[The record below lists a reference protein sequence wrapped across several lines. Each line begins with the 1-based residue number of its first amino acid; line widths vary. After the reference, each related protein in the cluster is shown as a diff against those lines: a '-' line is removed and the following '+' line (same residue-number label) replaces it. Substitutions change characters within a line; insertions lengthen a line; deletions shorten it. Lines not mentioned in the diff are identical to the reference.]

1 MKFKL
6 HKSNLL
12 EALNAVQGVVGARV
26 TLPVLSNVLVSA
38 EGENLSF
45 TTTDFTITKRYT
57 CKAEVLEPGEITLP
71 VKRLTSIV
79 RELSDQIVEIASDPK
94 QADAV
99 RMTCG
104 SYRSKITGIAAREFP
119 KIPTAEDGLSFQ
131 LDQGV
136 VKEMLRK
143 TSYAAA
149 TDDAARPVLTGLL
162 LSFAEGRLTCVATDG
177 RRLALC
183 WAEAEFPPENA
194 KDVVLAPRT
203 VAELL
208 RSLGD
213 EGPLKVTLKDTQ
225 VIFEF
230 GEMFFSSKLLN
241 GVYPNYKQVVFSDC
255 DNKIRVNREE
265 LIATL
270 RRINVSTTPTTN
282 AMRLVFENN
291 LLTVQVTAPDVDE
304 ATDTVTVKYDGPA
317 LTTIFNPEYVLE
329 PLRNLTSDE
338 VTIELNNSSSPGL
351 IKDDTTF
358 LYVIMP
364 LRVSVR
370 ALESRRPALRSCP
383 KIGTP

>member
-1 MKFKL
+1 MKKSICMLGCAMIGVLAACSSDSSFKPADPAL
-6 HKSNLL
+6 VAAAEFH
-12 EALNAVQGVVGARV
+12 EAH
-26 TLPVLSNVLVSA
+26 
-38 EGENLSF
+38 
-45 TTTDFTITKRYT
+45 
-57 CKAEVLEPGEITLP
+57 EVH
-71 VKRLTSIV
+71 V
-79 RELSDQIVEIASDPK
+79 
-94 QADAV
+94 
-99 RMTCG
+99 
-104 SYRSKITGIAAREFP
+104 
-119 KIPTAEDGLSFQ
+119 
-131 LDQGV
+131 DQGIQ
-136 VKEMLRK
+136 
-143 TSYAAA
+143 
-149 TDDAARPVLTGLL
+149 DDHVDAPFGIQ
-162 LSFAEGRLTCVATDG
+162 GDG

-304 ATDTVTVKYDGPA
+304 ATDTVT
-317 LTTIFNPEYVLE
+317 LTTGEAYTEGKPEADPACRKRLQ
-329 PLRNLTSDE
+329 
-338 VTIELNNSSSPGL
+338 
-351 IKDDTTF
+351 
-358 LYVIMP
+358 
-364 LRVSVR
+364 
-370 ALESRRPALRSCP
+370 ALQGR
-383 KIGTP
+383 KT

>member
-119 KIPTAEDGLSFQ
+119 KIPSAEDGLSFQ

-162 LSFAEGRLTCVATDG
+162 LSFAEGRLTCVTTDG

-183 WAEAEFPPENA
+183 WAEAC
-194 KDVVLAPRT
+194 
-203 VAELL
+203 
-208 RSLGD
+208 
-213 EGPLKVTLKDTQ
+213 
-225 VIFEF
+225 
-230 GEMFFSSKLLN
+230 SS
-241 GVYPNYKQVVFSDC
+241 
-255 DNKIRVNREE
+255 
-265 LIATL
+265 A
-270 RRINVSTTPTTN
+270 
-282 AMRLVFENN
+282 
-291 LLTVQVTAPDVDE
+291 
-304 ATDTVTVKYDGPA
+304 
-317 LTTIFNPEYVLE
+317 
-329 PLRNLTSDE
+329 
-338 VTIELNNSSSPGL
+338 
-351 IKDDTTF
+351 
-358 LYVIMP
+358 
-364 LRVSVR
+364 
-370 ALESRRPALRSCP
+370 RSCS
-383 KIGTP
+383 TASTRTTSRWSSATATTRSA

>member
-1 MKFKL
+1 M
-6 HKSNLL
+6 
-12 EALNAVQGVVGARV
+12 QGRSAR
-26 TLPVLSNVLVSA
+26 A
-38 EGENLSF
+38 G
-45 TTTDFTITKRYT
+45 R
-57 CKAEVLEPGEITLP
+57 
-71 VKRLTSIV
+71 
-79 RELSDQIVEIASDPK
+79 DP
-94 QADAV
+94 
-99 RMTCG
+99 CG

-119 KIPTAEDGLSFQ
+119 KIPSAEDGLSFQ

-364 LRVSVR
+364 LRV
-370 ALESRRPALRSCP
+370 
-383 KIGTP
+383 

>member
-1 MKFKL
+1 MKFNL
-6 HKSNLL
+6 HQSNLL
-12 EALNAVQGVVGARV
+12 EALNAVQGVVGSRP
-26 TLPVLSNVLVSA
+26 TLPVLSNVLIEA
-38 EGENLSF
+38 EGETLTF
-45 TTTDFTITKRYT
+45 TTTDFTITKRWT
-57 CKAEVLEPGEITLP
+57 CKAEIDEPGATTLP

-79 RELSDQIVEIASDPK
+79 RELSDQIVTISCDSGEQTDL
-94 QADAV
+94 V
-99 RMTCG
+99 RMSCG
-104 SYRSKITGIAAREFP
+104 SYHSKITGISPKEFP
-119 KIPTAEDGLSFQ
+119 AIPNTDKGLAYT
-131 LDQGV
+131 LDQAVLKG
-136 VKEMLRK
+136 MIRK
-143 TSYAAA
+143 TAYAAA
-149 TDDAARPVLTGLL
+149 TDDSRPVLTGLL
-162 LSFAEGRLTCVATDG
+162 LSFADGKLTCVATDG

-364 LRVSVR
+364 LRV
-370 ALESRRPALRSCP
+370 
-383 KIGTP
+383 

>member
-213 EGPLKVTLKDTQ
+213 EGALKVTIKDTQ

-364 LRVSVR
+364 LRV
-370 ALESRRPALRSCP
+370 
-383 KIGTP
+383 

>member
-6 HKSNLL
+6 HQSNLL
-12 EALNAVQGVVGARV
+12 EALNAVQGVVGTRV
-26 TLPVLSNVLVSA
+26 TLPVLSNVLISA
-38 EGENLSF
+38 AGESLTF
-45 TTTDFTITKRYT
+45 TTTDFTITKRFT
-57 CKAEVLEPGEITLP
+57 CKAEVIEPGAVTLP

-94 QADAV
+94 QEDAV

-104 SYRSKITGIAAREFP
+104 SYRSKITGIAAKEFP
-119 KIPTAEDGLSFQ
+119 KIPTAEDGIAFK
-131 LDQGV
+131 LDEGV
-136 VKEMLRK
+136 LKEMLRK

-177 RRLALC
+177 RRLALS
-183 WAEAEFPPENA
+183 WAEVEFPPENA
-194 KDVVLAPRT
+194 RDVVLSPRT

-213 EGPLKVTLKDTQ
+213 KGDLKVTLKDTQ
-225 VIFEF
+225 IIFEF
-230 GEMFFSSKLLN
+230 GALFFSSKLLN

-255 DNKIRVNREE
+255 DNKIRVNRDE
-265 LIATL
+265 LISVL

-282 AMRLVFENN
+282 AMRLTFENN
-291 LLTVQVTAPDVDE
+291 LLTVAVTAPDVDE
-304 ATDTVTVKYDGPA
+304 ATDTVTIKYDGPS

-329 PLRNLTSDE
+329 PLRNLTSDD
-338 VTIELNNSSSPGL
+338 VTIELNNASSPGL

-364 LRVSVR
+364 LRV
-370 ALESRRPALRSCP
+370 
-383 KIGTP
+383 

>member
-1 MKFKL
+1 M
-6 HKSNLL
+6 
-12 EALNAVQGVVGARV
+12 
-26 TLPVLSNVLVSA
+26 
-38 EGENLSF
+38 
-45 TTTDFTITKRYT
+45 
-57 CKAEVLEPGEITLP
+57 
-71 VKRLTSIV
+71 
-79 RELSDQIVEIASDPK
+79 
-94 QADAV
+94 
-99 RMTCG
+99 
-104 SYRSKITGIAAREFP
+104 
-119 KIPTAEDGLSFQ
+119 
-131 LDQGV
+131 
-136 VKEMLRK
+136 
-143 TSYAAA
+143 
-149 TDDAARPVLTGLL
+149 
-162 LSFAEGRLTCVATDG
+162 
-177 RRLALC
+177 
-183 WAEAEFPPENA
+183 
-194 KDVVLAPRT
+194 
-203 VAELL
+203 
-208 RSLGD
+208 
-213 EGPLKVTLKDTQ
+213 TLKDTQ

-364 LRVSVR
+364 LRVSHR
-370 ALESRRPALRSCP
+370 ARKGSECISPDSPTRRPATSRARSP
-383 KIGTP
+383 PPRSSAGATSSRAASTA

>member
-12 EALNAVQGVVGARV
+12 DALNAVQGVVGARV
-26 TLPVLSNVLVSA
+26 TLPVLSNVLIKA

-45 TTTDFTITKRYT
+45 TTTDFTITKRFT
-57 CKAEVLEPGEITLP
+57 CKAEIAEAGEITLP
-71 VKRLTSIV
+71 VKRLTAIV
-79 RELSDQIVEIASDPK
+79 RELSDQIVEIATDAK

-99 RMTCG
+99 RLVCG
-104 SYRSKITGIAAREFP
+104 SYRSKITGIAAKEFP
-119 KIPTAEDGLSFQ
+119 KIPTSEDGLSYQ

-183 WAEAEFPPENA
+183 WAETEFPPDNA

-208 RSLGD
+208 RSLEDKG
-213 EGPLKVTLKDTQ
+213 ELKATIKDTQ
-225 VIFEF
+225 IIFEF
-230 GEMFFSSKLLN
+230 GALFFSSKLLN
-241 GVYPNYKQVVFSDC
+241 GVYPNYKQVVFNDC
-255 DNKIRVNREE
+255 DNKIKVNREE
-265 LIATL
+265 LIAAL

-282 AMRLVFENN
+282 AMRLTFENN
-291 LLTVQVTAPDVDE
+291 LLTVAVTAPDVDE
-304 ATDTVTVKYDGPA
+304 ATDTVTVKYDGAPIV
-317 LTTIFNPEYVLE
+317 TIFNPEYVLE
-329 PLRNLTSDE
+329 PLKNLTSDE
-338 VTIELNNSSSPGL
+338 VTIELNNGSSPGL

-364 LRVSVR
+364 LRV
-370 ALESRRPALRSCP
+370 
-383 KIGTP
+383 

>member
-6 HKSNLL
+6 HQSNLL
-12 EALNAVQGVVGARV
+12 EALNAVQGVVGTRV
-26 TLPVLSNVLVSA
+26 TLPVLSNVLISA
-38 EGENLSF
+38 EGDSLTF
-45 TTTDFTITKRYT
+45 TTTDFTITKRFT
-57 CKAEVLEPGEITLP
+57 CKAEVVEPGSVTLP

-94 QADAV
+94 QEDAV

-104 SYRSKITGIAAREFP
+104 SYRSKITGIAAKEFP
-119 KIPTAEDGLSFQ
+119 KIPTAEEGLAFK
-131 LDQGV
+131 LDEGV
-136 VKEMLRK
+136 LKEMLRK

-177 RRLALC
+177 RR
-183 WAEAEFPPENA
+183 WAEVEFPPENA
-194 KDVVLAPRT
+194 RDVVLSPRT

-213 EGPLKVTLKDTQ
+213 KGDLKVTLKDTQ
-225 VIFEF
+225 IIFEF
-230 GEMFFSSKLLN
+230 GALFFSSKLLN
-241 GVYPNYKQVVFSDC
+241 GVYPNYKQVVFTDC
-255 DNKIRVNREE
+255 DNKIRINRDE
-265 LIATL
+265 LISVL

-282 AMRLVFENN
+282 AMRLTFENN
-291 LLTVQVTAPDVDE
+291 LLTVAVTAPDVDE
-304 ATDTVTVKYDGPA
+304 ATDTVTIKYDGPA

-329 PLRNLTSDE
+329 PLKNLTSDD
-338 VTIELNNSSSPGL
+338 VTIELNNASSPGL

-364 LRVSVR
+364 LRV
-370 ALESRRPALRSCP
+370 
-383 KIGTP
+383 